1 MISVVADRMPTLPTS
16 FRACLFCIEVVRNRT
31 ISRQLEMKMYAGKQ
45 SRSSRCSSWTACLKT
60 VVLLAIS
67 YIPVCTLAQEQRV
80 SQYAHRAWLMRD
92 GFFTGAPGAIT
103 QTGDGY
109 IWIGTESGLF
119 RFDGS
124 RFEPW
129 SSPDGK
135 KLPSSV
141 IRHLLGARDGSLWIG
156 MHGGLAHFVDRKLV
170 LYPYFHDDVEGL
182 LEDSSGKIWFTP
194 GHAGGALGVPI
205 CQALPTTIH
214 CPDQSEGVSTRF
226 CCPWGLAQDT
236 EGYLWATTEGP
247 LFRWKAGRGEST
259 SMPNQWKQ
267 TKGVHTASSIVGM
280 PDGSLLVGVTYPGV
294 FGGLQKLAVGRWEP
308 VKVSGFDGSRV
319 SVFSAFRDRD
329 GGIWIGTDRKGTY
342 RIHGNEFERFGSED
356 GLSGD
361 FVRGFY
367 QDRENGIWVATSGG
381 VDYFYPRKIA
391 SFSKHEGLAVDNV
404 DAVAAGRGNA
414 VWLTDGNGLDYL
426 NNGHID
432 SIRAGH
438 GLPGRLSTA
447 ILVDSLGRLWSGIDN
462 DLYRYDHGTFQRVTG
477 KGGGSTHFII
487 SITEDSAGDIWA
499 ELRGDGGSELIR
511 VHDLQVVEKYPE

>member
-156 MHGGLAHFVDRKLV
+156 MHGGLAQKTAFGRDTSVWSKL
-170 LYPYFHDDVEGL
+170 
-182 LEDSSGKIWFTP
+182 
-194 GHAGGALGVPI
+194 
-205 CQALPTTIH
+205 
-214 CPDQSEGVSTRF
+214 
-226 CCPWGLAQDT
+226 
-236 EGYLWATTEGP
+236 
-247 LFRWKAGRGEST
+247 
-259 SMPNQWKQ
+259 
-267 TKGVHTASSIVGM
+267 
-280 PDGSLLVGVTYPGV
+280 
-294 FGGLQKLAVGRWEP
+294 
-308 VKVSGFDGSRV
+308 
-319 SVFSAFRDRD
+319 
-329 GGIWIGTDRKGTY
+329 
-342 RIHGNEFERFGSED
+342 
-356 GLSGD
+356 LS
-361 FVRGFY
+361 
-367 QDRENGIWVATSGG
+367 W
-381 VDYFYPRKIA
+381 
-391 SFSKHEGLAVDNV
+391 
-404 DAVAAGRGNA
+404 
-414 VWLTDGNGLDYL
+414 
-426 NNGHID
+426 
-432 SIRAGH
+432 
-438 GLPGRLSTA
+438 
-447 ILVDSLGRLWSGIDN
+447 
-462 DLYRYDHGTFQRVTG
+462 
-477 KGGGSTHFII
+477 
-487 SITEDSAGDIWA
+487 
-499 ELRGDGGSELIR
+499 LRGTRRSE
-511 VHDLQVVEKYPE
+511 V